1 MIPLTRLDGAK
12 IVINCDHIL
21 YGEQTPDTLLTLT
34 NGSRLT
40 VREPMT
46 VVVERVLA
54 WRNRIR
60 PAVELR
66 EGDSEH
72 ERAHERA
79 HERDGTAGARD

>member
-21 YGEQTPDTLLTLT
+21 YGEETPDTLLTLT
-34 NGSRLT
+34 NGSRVN
-40 VREPMT
+40 VREPMA

-60 PAVELR
+60 PAVEIRER
-66 EGDSEH
+66 EG
-72 ERAHERA
+72 
-79 HERDGTAGARD
+79 ERDETAGAGD